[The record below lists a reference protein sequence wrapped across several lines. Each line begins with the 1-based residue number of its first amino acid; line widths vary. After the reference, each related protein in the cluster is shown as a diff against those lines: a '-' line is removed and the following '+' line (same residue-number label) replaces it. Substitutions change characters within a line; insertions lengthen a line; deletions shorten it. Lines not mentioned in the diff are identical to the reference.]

1 MEVGGA
7 ALLFGDLGMFGHD
20 GLNGGLYPV
29 IVKEVVLRMDVL
41 FLELVLMIVFGLLIV
56 IVVEMCIIEHKK
68 TH

>member
-1 MEVGGA
+1 
-7 ALLFGDLGMFGHD
+7 MFGHD

>member
-1 MEVGGA
+1 
-7 ALLFGDLGMFGHD
+7 MFGHD

-56 IVVEMCIIEHKK
+56 IVVGMCIIERKK
-68 TH
+68 RTKKRELIRIIFYS

>member
-1 MEVGGA
+1 MEDGGDN
-7 ALLFGDLGMFGHD
+7 LHSLVHGEFGHD
-20 GLNGGLYPV
+20 GINGGLYPV

-56 IVVEMCIIEHKK
+56 IVVGMCIIKHKK